1 MCGSSN
7 ARKDK
12 YGSPEQHRK
21 SFLFNVQKYHTMNAN
36 TKTAGETAKV
46 NFYES
51 TQQQRKDYM
60 RQCLDE
66 TFCALM
72 FYYDENCHIKAV
84 ATSEKGFEADILELF
99 NAASFRVKQAIEETL
114 LW

>member
-1 MCGSSN
+1 MN
-7 ARKDK
+7 
-12 YGSPEQHRK
+12 EQNR
-21 SFLFNVQKYHTMNAN
+21 
-36 TKTAGETAKV
+36 TAGETAKV